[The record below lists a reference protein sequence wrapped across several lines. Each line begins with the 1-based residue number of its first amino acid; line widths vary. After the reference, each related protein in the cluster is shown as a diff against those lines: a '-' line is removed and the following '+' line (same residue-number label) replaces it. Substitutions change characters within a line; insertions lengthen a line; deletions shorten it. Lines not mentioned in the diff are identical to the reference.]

1 MASERVPRWKR
12 RAYNIATVR
21 DESRRALPRPV
32 FDFVD
37 GGAGDEHTLRRNVSA
52 FDDVDL
58 YPRPIGGTRERD
70 LSTTLLGRRLSMPLI
85 VPPTGLAGLLW
96 PDGEAASA
104 RAATRAGSIYCLS
117 HGSVCSLEELAETGI
132 EPLWFQTYIYKD
144 RGLTH
149 EMAARAAAAGYEA
162 LIVTVDTQLLGNR
175 ERDIR
180 NGFVIPPTMSAREVA
195 NMATK
200 LRWLFRMRG
209 TIPKI
214 TFGNYRRTD
223 GGEDLTALAQ
233 RMVGLP
239 DPGIQW
245 RDIADLRAIWKGQL
259 LLKGILHP
267 ADAIEAVANGV
278 DGMFVSNHGGRQ
290 LDGVA
295 GAVDALPAV
304 AEAVAGRAALILDG
318 GIRRGAHIVK
328 ALALGAD
335 CCSIGRPQ
343 FWGLSA
349 AGEAGVAH
357 VFDIFRRELDLTM
370 GLCGLPDIASI
381 GSDVL
386 ARDSTSTDTARL
398 TAATEAVAAAAVAV
412 AESGSAANNGDGA
425 GAEERVEPVPEVGG
439 PAGPEPTRYGDWER
453 KGRAIDF

>member
-1 MASERVPRWKR
+1 MASERQPRWKR
-12 RAYNIATVR
+12 RAYNIAALR
-21 DESRRALPRPV
+21 AESRRVLPRPV

-52 FDDVDL
+52 FDDVAL
-58 YPRPIGGTRERD
+58 YPRPIGGSASRD
-70 LSTTLLGRRLSMPLI
+70 LSTTLFGRRLSMPLI

-104 RAATRAGSIYCLS
+104 RAATKAGSVYCLS
-117 HGSVCSLEELAETGI
+117 HGSVCSLEELAETGVG
-132 EPLWFQTYIYKD
+132 PRWFQTYIFKD
-144 RGLTH
+144 RGLTR
-149 EMAARAAAAGYEA
+149 EMAARAQAAGYEA
-162 LIVTVDTQLLGNR
+162 LIVTIDTQLLGNR

-180 NGFVIPPTMSAREVA
+180 NGFIIPPTMSAREIA

-200 LRWLFRMRG
+200 LGWLFRMRR

-214 TFGNYRRTD
+214 TFGNYRRPG

-233 RMVGLP
+233 RMLTLP
-239 DPGIQW
+239 DPGMQW
-245 RDIADLRAIWKGQL
+245 QDIANLRAVWKGPL

-267 ADAIEAVANGV
+267 ADATEAVKNGV

-295 GAVDALPAV
+295 AAADALPAV
-304 AEAVAGRAALILDG
+304 ADAVAGRAAVILDG
-318 GIRRGAHIVK
+318 GVRRGAHIVK

-343 FWGLSA
+343 FWGLSV
-349 AGEAGVAH
+349 AGEAGVAQ

-370 GLCGLPDIASI
+370 GLCGLADIASI
-381 GSDVL
+381 GPDVL
-386 ARDSTSTDTARL
+386 ARPA
-398 TAATEAVAAAAVAV
+398 TAARDAALQAAAALP
-412 AESGSAANNGDGA
+412 GN
-425 GAEERVEPVPEVGG
+425 GAEQDVEPVAEVGG

>member
-1 MASERVPRWKR
+1 MP
-12 RAYNIATVR
+12 
-21 DESRRALPRPV
+21 
-32 FDFVD
+32 
-37 GGAGDEHTLRRNVSA
+37 GCC
-52 FDDVDL
+52 
-58 YPRPIGGTRERD
+58 
-70 LSTTLLGRRLSMPLI
+70 GRTAR
-85 VPPTGLAGLLW
+85 
-96 PDGEAASA
+96 AASA
-104 RAATRAGSIYCLS
+104 RAATKAGSIYCLS

-149 EMAARAAAAGYEA
+149 EMAARAQAAGYEA

-180 NGFVIPPTMSAREVA
+180 NGFVIPPTMSAREIA

-200 LRWLFRMRG
+200 LRWLWRMRSA
-209 TIPKI
+209 IPKI
-214 TFGNYRRTD
+214 TFGNYRRPD

-245 RDIADLRAIWKGQL
+245 RDIADLRAVWKGPL

-267 ADAIEAVANGV
+267 ADAVEAVANGV

-304 AEAVAGRAALILDG
+304 ADAVAGRAALILDG

-381 GSDVL
+381 GPDVL
-386 ARDSTSTDTARL
+386 ARGTATETARL
-398 TAATEAVAAAAVAV
+398 TAASEAVAAAAVAV
-412 AESGSAANNGDGA
+412 AESGTAANNGGGD

>member
-1 MASERVPRWKR
+1 MASERQPRWKR
-12 RAYNIATVR
+12 RAYNITALR
-21 DESRRALPRPV
+21 DEARRVLPRAV

-52 FDDVDL
+52 FDDVAL
-58 YPRPIGGTRERD
+58 YPRPIGGSASRD
-70 LSTTLLGRRLSMPLI
+70 LSTTLFGRRISMPLI

-104 RAATRAGSIYCLS
+104 RATTKAGSVYGLS
-117 HGSVCSLEELAETGI
+117 HGSVCSLEELAATGVS
-132 EPLWFQTYIYKD
+132 PLWFQTYVFKD
-144 RGLTH
+144 RGFTR
-149 EMAARAAAAGYEA
+149 EQVARAQAAGYEA

-180 NGFVIPPTMSAREVA
+180 NGFIIPPRMSTREIA

-200 LRWLFRMRG
+200 LRWLFRMRN

-214 TFGNYRRTD
+214 TFGNYRRP
-223 GGEDLTALAQ
+223 GGAEDLTSLAE
-233 RMVGLP
+233 RMLTLP
-239 DPGIQW
+239 DSGMQW
-245 RDIADLRAIWKGQL
+245 RDIADVRAAWKGPL

-267 ADAIEAVANGV
+267 ADAAEAVANGV

-290 LDGVA
+290 LDGA
-295 GAVDALPAV
+295 ASALDALPRV
-304 AEAVAGRAALILDG
+304 ADAVAGRAIILLDG
-318 GIRRGAHIVK
+318 GIRRGTHIVK

-335 CCSIGRPQ
+335 CCTIGRAQ
-343 FWGLSA
+343 FWGLTV

-370 GLCGLPDIASI
+370 GLCGLADIASI
-381 GSDVL
+381 GPDVL
-386 ARDSTSTDTARL
+386 ARPGKAASETAAGAATAVSGNGADTA
-398 TAATEAVAAAAVAV
+398 ADDA
-412 AESGSAANNGDGA
+412 DD
-425 GAEERVEPVPEVGG
+425 ERAQPVPEVGG

>member
-1 MASERVPRWKR
+1 MPRWKR
-12 RAYNIATVR
+12 RTYNIAALR
-21 DESRRALPRPV
+21 AQARRVLPRAV

-37 GGAGDEHTLRRNVSA
+37 GGAGDEHTLRRNASA
-52 FDDVDL
+52 FDDFAL

-70 LSTTLLGRRLSMPLI
+70 LSTTLFGRQISMPLI

-104 RAATRAGSIYCLS
+104 RAATKAGSIYALS
-117 HGSVCSLEELAETGI
+117 HGSVCSLEELAENDV
-132 EPLWFQTYIYKD
+132 EPLWFQTYIFKD

-149 EMAARAAAAGYEA
+149 EMAARAAASGYEA

-200 LRWLFRMRG
+200 LGWLFRMRRV
-209 TIPKI
+209 IPNI
-214 TFGNYRRTD
+214 TFGNYRRAD

-233 RMVGLP
+233 RMLRLP
-239 DPGIQW
+239 DPGMQW
-245 RDIADLRAIWKGQL
+245 RDIADLRAVWKGPL

-267 ADAIEAVANGV
+267 ADAVEAVANGV

-290 LDGVA
+290 LDGA
-295 GAVDALPAV
+295 ASALDALPAV
-304 AEAVAGRAALILDG
+304 AEAVGGRAAVILDG
-318 GIRRGAHIVK
+318 GIRRGAHVVK

-335 CCSIGRPQ
+335 CCSIGRAQ
-343 FWGLSA
+343 FWGLSV

-370 GLCGLPDIASI
+370 GLCGLPNIASI
-381 GSDVL
+381 GPDVL
-386 ARDSTSTDTARL
+386 ARDRTATETARL
-398 TAATEAVAAAAVAV
+398 AAASEAVAAVAVAV
-412 AESGSAANNGDGA
+412 AESGNAADNGA
-425 GAEERVEPVPEVGG
+425 GEGTEEKTEPVAETGG

>member
-1 MASERVPRWKR
+1 MASERKPRWQR
-12 RAYNIATVR
+12 RAYNIAALR
-21 DESRRALPRPV
+21 ERSRRVLPRPV

-37 GGAGDEHTLRRNVSA
+37 GGAGDEQTLRRNASA
-52 FDDVDL
+52 FDDFAL
-58 YPRPIGGTRERD
+58 YPRPIGGTLNRD
-70 LSTTLLGRRLSMPLI
+70 LSTTLFGRRLSMPLI

-104 RAATRAGSIYCLS
+104 RATTKAGSIYCLS
-117 HGSVCSLEELAETGI
+117 HGSVCSLEELAKTGVG
-132 EPLWFQTYIYKD
+132 PLWFQTYIFKD
-144 RGLTH
+144 RGLTQ
-149 EMAARAAAAGYEA
+149 EMAERAAASGYEG

-180 NGFVIPPTMSAREVA
+180 NGFVIPPTMSTREVL

-200 LRWLFRMRG
+200 LGWLWRMRNV
-209 TIPKI
+209 IPNI
-214 TFGNYRRTD
+214 TFGNYRRAD

-239 DPGIQW
+239 DPGMQW
-245 RDIADLRAIWKGQL
+245 RDIANLRAVWKGPL

-267 ADAIEAVANGV
+267 ADAVEAVANGV

-290 LDGVA
+290 LDGA
-295 GAVDALPAV
+295 AASLDALPAI
-304 AEAVAGRAALILDG
+304 ADAVAGRAAVILDG
-318 GIRRGAHIVK
+318 GVRRGSHIVK

-343 FWGLSA
+343 FYGLSFK
-349 AGEAGVAH
+349 GEAGVAH

-381 GSDVL
+381 GPDVL
-386 ARDSTSTDTARL
+386 ARGTATETARL
-398 TAATEAVAAAAVAV
+398 TAASEAVAAAAVAV
-412 AESGSAANNGDGA
+412 AESGNAADNGAGDGA
-425 GAEERVEPVPEVGG
+425 EEKTEPVTEVGG